1 VVVLRGEAGVGK
13 TALLE
18 YLAKRA
24 SGCRIARAAGVES
37 EMELAFAGLQQL
49 CGPMLERLDRLPVP
63 QRDAL
68 ATAFGL
74 RPGDAP
80 DRFLV
85 GLAVLSL
92 LSDVAEEQPL
102 VCLIDDAQ
110 WLDQASRQALA
121 FVARRVLAESVA
133 LVFATRPADE
143 EQGLDGL
150 PELWIGTLSDAD
162 ARALLAEALS
172 GPLDEAVRDAI
183 VTETRGNP
191 LGLLELPRS
200 LTPAE
205 LAGGFGLLDALP
217 VGSRLEVMF
226 RRRFEALPD
235 ETRRLMLVAAAEP
248 TGDAG
253 LLWRAA
259 GELGIGFDAAGPAAA
274 DGLFEVGARAA
285 FRHPVVRSA
294 IYRAASDEDRR
305 RVHLALAEAT
315 DPEID
320 PDRRAWHRAQATL
333 GPDAEV
339 ADELERSAG
348 GAQARGGV
356 AAAAAFLERAAALT
370 LDPAARATRLLAAAQ
385 AKRHAGAPDAAAALL
400 SAAEA
405 GPLDE
410 LQRARGDVLR
420 TQLAFHSGRARGAA
434 RVMLAA
440 ANRLAPLAPALAR
453 DTYLDA
459 FATAVFVGRM
469 SRDVGM
475 SEVARAAR
483 LAPVSSA
490 RPSDLL
496 LDGLALAYT
505 DGYAAGIPLLRR
517 AVSAMRTENR
527 FGLEALG
534 WRSLATRAAR
544 DLWDDESW
552 EVLSTRHARF
562 AHQAGALPGLPIA
575 LSEQVVMHLYA
586 GELGE
591 AASLVEQADAIIAAT
606 GRWLPRYGALAL
618 AAWRGREADVA
629 ALLEPT
635 LEVATTRGHGLVW
648 TLVHNAAAV
657 FYNGLGRYSRALSAA
672 ERAAEHPADLGF
684 ATLALPELVEAA
696 VRDRKVDRAAT
707 ALDRL
712 SEFTQAAGTDWALG
726 LEARCHA
733 LLLSTDKRAEA
744 FYRDAVD
751 RLGRTRMRMEL
762 ARAHLLYG
770 EWLRRAGRRV
780 DARNHLGSAY
790 EMLTAMG
797 ADGFAERA
805 RRELVATG
813 ETVPKR
819 TVETRDELTPQEAQ
833 IARLAGDGHTN
844 PEIGAELFL
853 SPRTVE
859 WHLRKVFGKL
869 GVSSRKELHA
879 AMLGAAESAVLRA

>member
-1 VVVLRGEAGVGK
+1 VLVLRGEAGVGK

-37 EMELAFAGLQQL
+37 EVELAYAGLHQL
-49 CGPMLERLDRLPVP
+49 CGPMLERLDRLPGP

-74 RPGDAP
+74 RAGDAP

-92 LSDVAEEQPL
+92 LSDVAEERPL

-110 WLDQASRQALA
+110 WLDHASRQALA

-133 LVFATRPADE
+133 LIFATRPVDG
-143 EQGLDGL
+143 EQDLGGL
-150 PELWIGTLSDAD
+150 PELWIGGLGDAD

-172 GPLDEAVRDAI
+172 GPLDGAVRDAI
-183 VTETRGNP
+183 VAETGGNP

-200 LTPAE
+200 LTAAE
-205 LAGGFGLLDALP
+205 LAGGFGLLDAMP

-235 ETRRLMLVAAAEP
+235 EAQRLVLVAAAEP
-248 TGDAG
+248 TGDAA

-259 GELGIGFDAAGPAAA
+259 GELGIAFDAAGPAAA
-274 DGLFEVGARAA
+274 DGLFEIGTRAT

-305 RVHLALAEAT
+305 SVHLALAEAT
-315 DPEID
+315 DGEID
-320 PDRRAWHRAQATL
+320 PDRRAWHRAQATI
-333 GPDAEV
+333 GPDAQV
-339 ADELERSAG
+339 ADELERSAD

-356 AAAAAFLERAAALT
+356 AAAAAFRERAAALT
-370 LDPAARATRLLAAAQ
+370 LDPAARAGRLLAAAHD
-385 AKRHAGAPDAAAALL
+385 KLHAGALDAGAALL

-405 GPLDE
+405 GPLDQ
-410 LQRARGDVLR
+410 LQRARRDVLR
-420 TQLAFHSGRARGAA
+420 AQIAFNSGSERDA
-434 RVMLAA
+434 VPLMLAA
-440 ANRLAPLAPALAR
+440 ANQLAPLAPELAR

-459 FATAVFVGRM
+459 FSVAVFVGRM
-469 SRDVGM
+469 SGDVGVA
-475 SEVARAAR
+475 EVAEASR
-483 LAPVSSA
+483 LASGSSA
-490 RPSDLL
+490 RASDLL
-496 LDGLALAYT
+496 LHGLALAYT
-505 DGYAAGIPLLRR
+505 DSYAASVPLLKQ
-517 AVSAMRTENR
+517 ALGAMRTENR
-527 FGLEALG
+527 RGVEALR
-534 WRSLATRAAR
+534 WRVLASGAAR

-552 EVLSTRHARF
+552 EVLSALLTRLGR
-562 AHQAGALPGLPIA
+562 QAGELPGLPIY
-575 LSEQVVMHLYA
+575 LNMRVGIHLYA
-586 GELGE
+586 GELPE
-591 AASLVEQADAIIAAT
+591 AASLAEEADAIIAAT
-606 GRWLPRYGALAL
+606 GLRFPRYGTLAL
-618 AAWRGREADVA
+618 AAWRGREAEVA

-635 LEVATTRGHGLVW
+635 VEAATTRGYGMVW

-657 FYNGLGRYSRALSAA
+657 LYNGLGRYGHAFTAA

-684 ATLALPELVEAA
+684 AMLGLPELVEAA
-696 VRDRKVDRAAT
+696 VRDGNVERAAA

-726 LEARCHA
+726 LQARCQA
-733 LLLSTDKRAEA
+733 LLCTDQSAEA
-744 FYRDAVD
+744 LYRDAVD

-780 DARNHLGSAY
+780 DAREQLGAAY
-790 EMLTAMG
+790 EMLSAMG
-797 ADGFAERA
+797 MEAFAERA
-805 RRELVATG
+805 RRELVASG
-813 ETVPKR
+813 ETVRKR
-819 TVETRDELTPQEAQ
+819 VIETRDELTPQEAQ
-833 IARLAGDGHTN
+833 IARLAGNGHTN
-844 PEIGAELFL
+844 PEIGAELYI

-869 GVSSRKELHA
+869 GISSRKELPA
-879 AMLGAAESAVLRA
+879 AMAGAESAPLRA